1 MEGGGGR
8 EHGKLSPEQE
18 LKEGTCVTRSKC
30 GRAVGGVAI
39 KSLARRSPPPER
51 LDCPRRVPGASR
63 TRGGGE
69 GWGRLAKPSVAAGA
83 TRKGQNDEGESG
95 FAVLKPP
102 EVCTQGWRRNA
113 WGQTRKLAGPR
124 RPPRAGPVRSACRE
138 DCHGQSQASPAAALS
153 NTQHT
158 GTLYRPTRSGQGCV
172 SPTGAV
178 TTALPPPR
186 DGKYLPS
193 R

>member
-1 MEGGGGR
+1 M
-8 EHGKLSPEQE
+8 
-18 LKEGTCVTRSKC
+18 TRSKC

-39 KSLARRSPPPER
+39 KSLARRSPPPEG

-102 EVCTQGWRRNA
+102 EVGTQGWRRNV
-113 WGQTRKLAGPR
+113 WGKLGSWRDPAGPPEPGR
-124 RPPRAGPVRSACRE
+124 
-138 DCHGQSQASPAAALS
+138 
-153 NTQHT
+153 
-158 GTLYRPTRSGQGCV
+158 
-172 SPTGAV
+172 
-178 TTALPPPR
+178 
-186 DGKYLPS
+186 
-193 R
+193 